1 MDSNKP
7 FLIKDRIKSF
17 GYAFEG
23 IAVFFRSQHN
33 AWIHIFAAGIVI
45 ASGFTLKVNA
55 TDWCWLIFAMAMVII
70 TEMLNTAIEF
80 LTDIASPEI
89 HPLAKKVKD
98 VSAGAVLL
106 AAIASVLIGLIVFLP
121 KMI

>member
-1 MDSNKP
+1 
-7 FLIKDRIKSF
+7 
-17 GYAFEG
+17 
-23 IAVFFRSQHN
+23 
-33 AWIHIFAAGIVI
+33 
-45 ASGFTLKVNA
+45 
-55 TDWCWLIFAMAMVII
+55 
-70 TEMLNTAIEF
+70 MLNTAIEF

-98 VSAGAVLL
+98 VSAGAVLV